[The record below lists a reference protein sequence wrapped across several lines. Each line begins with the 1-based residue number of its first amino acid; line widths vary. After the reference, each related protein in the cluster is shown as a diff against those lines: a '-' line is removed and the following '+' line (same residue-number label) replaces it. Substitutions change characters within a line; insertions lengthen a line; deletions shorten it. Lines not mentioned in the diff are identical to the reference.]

1 MVVCFFYSADV
12 SEGEIVEDDG
22 GEDNSEV
29 AKAVEAVMVAGRHHR
44 LQGRMPREDED
55 IVVLESSEDDDNDEE
70 EGIDDGND
78 EEGNEANDAA
88 INRGAVAQLEDE
100 EEPEEVMEDIVEDQ
114 ESSQMQFPEQSD
126 EHPST
131 ATEPRGS
138 TSDAGGNSVV
148 PEFGEMTATSSGGL
162 PGDSSQDR
170 ERSRYQQHAPESSV
184 SQQGPEAQASNQFE
198 DDREDSVVP
207 STPKLGDG
215 LAHSSRGV
223 PGSSTSGLT
232 VGPEGS
238 RSLAITAASLGDTPA
253 STFVFGSPNRATNE
267 NLVSSNVSSSSN
279 RPSPFAIT
287 SGAGPDLA
295 LQEGL
300 DRTSVDIA
308 QFAAHPAQE
317 RPTSETGID
326 KSTVPISGIVSS
338 SPRRSAQV
346 ASASTSR
353 GVFLAILGGVTTL
366 SGPSILLYIH

>member
-1 MVVCFFYSADV
+1 
-12 SEGEIVEDDG
+12 
-22 GEDNSEV
+22 
-29 AKAVEAVMVAGRHHR
+29 MVAGRHR
-44 LQGRMPREDED
+44 LQGRMSRDDDD

-78 EEGNEANDAA
+78 EECNEANDAA
-88 INRGAVAQLEDE
+88 NNKRTVAQVEDE

-170 ERSRYQQHAPESSV
+170 GRSRYQQLAPESSV

-215 LAHSSRGV
+215 PAHSSRGV

-238 RSLAITAASLGDTPA
+238 RSLGITAGSLGDTPA

-353 GVFLAILGGVTTL
+353 GAFLVILGGGHNSVRALNFSTIL
-366 SGPSILLYIH
+366 STH